1 MKGRKEKREE
11 GMKGEVSKDLL
22 VNIVV
27 VTGFQRLSESLA
39 PSWFS
44 KILVSKIRVFLS
56 RAVSLSA
63 V

>member
-1 MKGRKEKREE
+1 
-11 GMKGEVSKDLL
+11 MKGEVSKDLL